1 MFRIHTAVMTAAL
14 TLAVSALAS
23 AQSSSDT
30 VRTSRQAIRH
40 DQRILAVDST
50 KLKPDLALRDS
61 ARATLAQ
68 DQAQTR
74 TLAARLDSLRA
85 QLDRDRKATP
95 RDSVA
100 VARDEK
106 ALDAARKAHD
116 RDIRRDRHEEQHLAS
131 IEQRI
136 DKVTDSRAATNQ
148 NIKQERSSLKARSD
162 SAR

>member
-74 TLAARLDSLRA
+74 TLAATRSELSWIAIGKPRRA
-85 QLDRDRKATP
+85 TRWPWRVMRRRSMPRARRTTAISGATG
-95 RDSVA
+95 
-100 VARDEK
+100 
-106 ALDAARKAHD
+106 
-116 RDIRRDRHEEQHLAS
+116 
-131 IEQRI
+131 
-136 DKVTDSRAATNQ
+136 T
-148 NIKQERSSLKARSD
+148 RSSIWPPSSSGSTR
-162 SAR
+162 